1 MQKYG
6 VKSGL
11 PANPNAGTDY
21 SNKKLKEIW
30 LAGGCFWG
38 IQAYFARIYGVAKTD
53 VGYANGRTANPSY
66 HDLKV
71 TGHAETVHIFYDP
84 EKTGLPTLLDFYF
97 KIIDP
102 ASVNRQG
109 NDIGTQYRT
118 GIYYRD
124 EADFPV
130 IREYIAKEQK
140 KYDAPIAVEV
150 GRLENYYLAEEYHQ
164 DYLEKNPGGYCHVD
178 FSSLREQT
186 PPAGKTAYPKPA
198 PEKLKAS
205 LTEMQYRVTQQNATE
220 PPFDNEYWD
229 NRRKGIY
236 VDVVTGEPLF
246 VSSDQFGSGCGW
258 PSFTKPIRADS
269 LTENRD
275 TSHSM
280 VRTEVRSR
288 HGDSHLGHV
297 FPDGPKEQGGLRYCI
312 NSASLRFIPLQ
323 EMEEQGY
330 GQFIKLIEE

>member
-38 IQAYFARIYGVAKTD
+38 VQAYFARIYGVAKTD

-150 GRLENYYLAEEYHQ
+150 GRLENYYPAEEYHQ

-186 PPAGKTAYPKPA
+186 PPAGKAAYPKPA

-246 VSSDQFGSGCGW
+246 VSSDQFESGCGW

-275 TSHSM
+275 TSHFM